1 MKRPS
6 MKDIIA
12 DTMMEILEHTRLTS
26 ITINAVCDDIGIS
39 NRTFYNYYKDKYE
52 VCNYIYD
59 RIADNEC
66 WYENGKR
73 VNLKKY
79 TENWGKAIWEKYP
92 EVFEHMLSYTGQNCL
107 KEHMIDR
114 GVDDLIQQLKYT
126 GHSELLSSEYIHQ
139 FEFYTKALVNN
150 LVDALG
156 NKNKLYDWMIV
167 QDKTQYL
174 SRMLYDALTAE
185 PIHAPELHTHRRNKH

>member
-79 TENWGKAIWEKYP
+79 TENWGKAILEKYP
-92 EVFEHMLSYTGQNCL
+92 DVFEHMLSYTGQNSL
-107 KEHMIDR
+107 KEHMFDR

-126 GHSELLSSEYIHQ
+126 GHAELLRPEYIQ
-139 FEFYTKALVNN
+139 QLEFYVRALVNT
-150 LVDALG
+150 LVDVIG
-156 NKNKLYDWMIV
+156 NRNELYNWMMV
-167 QDKTQYL
+167 QDKTQYI